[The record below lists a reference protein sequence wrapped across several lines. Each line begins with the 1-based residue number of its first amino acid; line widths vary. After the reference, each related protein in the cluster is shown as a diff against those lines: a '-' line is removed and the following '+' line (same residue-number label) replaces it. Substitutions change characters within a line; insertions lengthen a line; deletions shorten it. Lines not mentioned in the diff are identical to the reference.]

1 MVDQKKLRKKL
12 LIAQLNSKRTIVN
25 ERQLE
30 RAISKHFKTLKQEV
44 LDNLE
49 EYWSEYQ
56 LLQGQIDLITAP
68 ILDSQEDYNNILVKY
83 NKREYTLGM
92 KEGKRLV
99 DIANDT
105 YAEKGILDY
114 IKTRIV
120 KDSLFGTIDWT
131 EEDLL
136 TQIFTASK
144 TTLARVSKEI
154 NQIITDGYTSGK
166 GINVVAN
173 MITRRFDQL
182 ETWEA
187 KRIAR
192 TEIHSSHNQGVM
204 RIYQDMNVQYTQ
216 WISRIDKRTRTYRKG
231 DKADHIKMDGE
242 IIRLGDTYSNGLK
255 YPGDKT
261 GKIEEWINC
270 RCSNAPYVMRY
281 GYTAPPGMS
290 SFQESDLIKL

>member
-1 MVDQKKLRKKL
+1 MNEQL
-12 LIAQLNSKRTIVN
+12 LQ
-25 ERQLE
+25 
-30 RAISKHFKTLKQEV
+30 RAISKYFRNLRKEV
-44 LDNLE
+44 LANLE

-56 LLQGQIDLITAP
+56 LMQGQINLIIAP
-68 ILDSQEDYNNILVKY
+68 VLDTQEDYYNILVKY
-83 NKREYTLGM
+83 NKREYQLGM

-99 DIANDT
+99 DIVNEQ

-114 IKTRIV
+114 IKTKIT
-120 KDSLFGTIDWT
+120 KDRFFGTIDWT
-131 EEDLL
+131 EDALL

-144 TTLARVSKEI
+144 TTLARVSSEL

-166 GINVVAN
+166 GIDVVAN

-187 KRIAR
+187 RRIAR

-204 RIYQDMNVQYTQ
+204 RIYQEMNVQYTQ

-242 IIRLGDTYSNGLK
+242 IIPFGGTYSNGLS
-255 YPGDKT
+255 YPGDKS

-290 SFQESDLIKL
+290 NFTESDLIKIN